1 MKVAIIG
8 TGNIGMDLLL
18 KLLKT
23 SQMQVVAF
31 VGRRAPTKAIPE
43 GVFYSDKGIQFF
55 IDNPKCCDF
64 VFECTDAFSAA
75 RHWAVFS
82 EQNITVID
90 LTPSKV
96 GKICVPNV
104 NCHRITKEKNV
115 NMVTCGGQVSV
126 PLLHYFSK
134 RMNVSYAEVV
144 TQISADSAGMA
155 TRENIDKYIE
165 TTESAITK
173 LTNIPTC
180 KVILNLNPM
189 ETTVMQTT
197 LFVKGEFT
205 SSIDDF
211 DEYIKVI
218 KKYIPNYTVNVSP
231 TCINKNMLMVSVNII
246 GSGDYLSKYAGNLDV
261 INCAAVHIL
270 KQFIREQSC
279 QDCPPQQ
286 GTAPGAYT
294 SGE

>member
-23 SQMQVVAF
+23 PQVQVVAF

-64 VFECTDAFSAA
+64 VFECTDAFSAV
-75 RHWAVFS
+75 RHWLVFS

-96 GKICVPNV
+96 GKICIPNV
-104 NCHRITKEKNV
+104 NSHRITKENNV

-134 RMNVSYAEVV
+134 RMDVSYAEVV

-165 TTESAITK
+165 TTESAITHGDDSHA
-173 LTNIPTC
+173 NDSIC
-180 KVILNLNPM
+180 K
-189 ETTVMQTT
+189 
-197 LFVKGEFT
+197 G
-205 SSIDDF
+205 
-211 DEYIKVI
+211 
-218 KKYIPNYTVNVSP
+218 
-231 TCINKNMLMVSVNII
+231 
-246 GSGDYLSKYAGNLDV
+246 
-261 INCAAVHIL
+261 
-270 KQFIREQSC
+270 
-279 QDCPPQQ
+279 
-286 GTAPGAYT
+286 
-294 SGE
+294 

>member
-18 KLLKT
+18 KLLPKVH
-23 SQMQVVAF
+23 VVAF
-31 VGRRAPTKAIPE
+31 VGRRAPTKVIPE
-43 GVFYSDKGIQFF
+43 GVLYSDKGIQFF
-55 IDNPKCCDF
+55 IENPKCCDI
-64 VFECTDAFSAA
+64 VFDCTDAFSAA
-75 RHWAVFS
+75 KHSKVFS
-82 EQNITVID
+82 EQGIIVID

-96 GKICVPNV
+96 GKICIPNV
-104 NCHRITKEKNV
+104 NCHRITQEKNV

-134 RMNVSYAEVV
+134 RMNVTYAEVV
-144 TQISADSAGMA
+144 TQISSDSAGMA

-180 KVILNLNPM
+180 KVILNLNPL

-197 LFVKGEFT
+197 LFVKGEIT
-205 SSIDDF
+205 NSLDDF
-211 DEYIKVI
+211 DEYVNLI
-218 KKYIPNYTVNVSP
+218 KKYIPNYKVNISP
-231 TCINKNMLMVSVNII
+231 TCINKNMLMTSVNIV

-261 INCAAVHIL
+261 INCAAVYIL
-270 KQFIREQSC
+270 ERFIQEQSC
-279 QDCPPQQ
+279 QDCPPRPE
-286 GTAPGAYT
+286 TDPVAYT
-294 SGE
+294 SSG